1 MSDSDDEHKDL
12 EKPLNDNDDDRKN
25 DFGVSV
31 STLQK
36 LFNKRDMDLLKELG
50 GT

>member
-31 STLQK
+31 STLQ
-36 LFNKRDMDLLKELG
+36 
-50 GT
+50 